1 MGNNELER
9 FMQTIAALERQYGRV
24 PTIREIASEL
34 GVKPM
39 QVRSFINKNLVSDK
53 IDGTSVFHA
62 SLREELLTS
71 LESSS
76 ITRLIPRMEN
86 CLDQQQLDTD
96 ENEDAIASDAQSS
109 IEKMQEDDEQ
119 SFEPTHLAEIKLLE
133 GIDDDYHTKLAN
145 AAELLLAGSK
155 IQVVVE
161 LEDGNLEQAHS
172 AIALINKFANE
183 LGEIAVWNIEPKLKG
198 NVAYLWISSGL
209 SKKYHSQRRH
219 KTNIEN
225 TTDE

>member
-1 MGNNELER
+1 
-9 FMQTIAALERQYGRV
+9 MQTIAALERQYGRV

-62 SLREELLTS
+62 SLREELLTP

-76 ITRLIPRMEN
+76 ITRLMPRMEN
-86 CLDQQQLDTD
+86 CLGQQQIDAD
-96 ENEDAIASDAQSS
+96 EDAIPSEAQSS
-109 IEKMQEDDEQ
+109 IDKMQEDDEQ

-155 IQVVVE
+155 IQIVVE
-161 LEDGNLEQAHS
+161 LEEADFERAQS
-172 AIALINKFANE
+172 AFALINKFANE
-183 LGEIAVWNIEPKLKG
+183 LGAIAVWNVEPKLKG
-198 NVAYLWISSGL
+198 DAAYLWISSGL
-209 SKKYHSQRRH
+209 SQKYHSQRRH
-219 KTNIEN
+219 KLNTEN

>member
-62 SLREELLTS
+62 SLREELLTP

-76 ITRLIPRMEN
+76 ITRLMPRMEN
-86 CLDQQQLDTD
+86 CLGQQQIDAD
-96 ENEDAIASDAQSS
+96 EDAIPSEAQSS
-109 IEKMQEDDEQ
+109 IDKMQEDDEQ

-155 IQVVVE
+155 IQIVVE
-161 LEDGNLEQAHS
+161 LEEADFERAQS
-172 AIALINKFANE
+172 AFALINKFANE
-183 LGEIAVWNIEPKLKG
+183 LGAIAVWNVEPKLKG
-198 NVAYLWISSGL
+198 DAAYLWISSGL
-209 SKKYHSQRRH
+209 SQKYHSQRRH
-219 KTNIEN
+219 KLNTEN

>member
-76 ITRLIPRMEN
+76 ITRLVPRMEN
-86 CLDQQQLDTD
+86 CLNQQQLDTD

-119 SFEPTHLAEIKLLE
+119 SFKPTHLAEIKLLE

-155 IQVVVE
+155 IQVVVK
-161 LEDGNLEQAHS
+161 LEDGKLEQAHS